1 LNFAL
6 PLGIVMLFAT
16 VEDFV
21 VVSTILFRL
30 NMSEASR
37 IMSPYL
43 EEEGIA
49 DAERAGPPR
58 ADKFPAFNAARSIAS
73 ARRRADNEFA
83 FCSGALLLPGC
94 CFEEE
99 EEEEEEEE
107 AAGAREDARDDV
119 TRDSRILLSVIFTDA
134 PVGVDFRTDLWCS
147 YSLHAS
153 SSSSKPSSEKSDAMF
168 GIFDPL
174 RLCVIEP
181 RSLSSSSSS

>member
-1 LNFAL
+1 
-6 PLGIVMLFAT
+6 MLFAT
-16 VEDFV
+16 VEDFI

-94 CFEEE
+94 CFEEIKFQFQFHKNLLLYTSSNNFLS
-99 EEEEEEEE
+99 
-107 AAGAREDARDDV
+107 RIKRARDNTFKREK
-119 TRDSRILLSVIFTDA
+119 TRGDDDKTATTMIGSKVVARSFFSKGEMRD
-134 PVGVDFRTDLWCS
+134 VGV
-147 YSLHAS
+147 
-153 SSSSKPSSEKSDAMF
+153 
-168 GIFDPL
+168 
-174 RLCVIEP
+174 
-181 RSLSSSSSS
+181 

>member
-1 LNFAL
+1 
-6 PLGIVMLFAT
+6 MLFAT

-37 IMSPYL
+37 IMSPSL

-99 EEEEEEEE
+99 EEEEEEEAEEGEEEE
-107 AAGAREDARDDV
+107 ARGVGRDDGD
-119 TRDSRILLSVIFTDA
+119 RGDRK
-134 PVGVDFRTDLWCS
+134 G
-147 YSLHAS
+147 
-153 SSSSKPSSEKSDAMF
+153 
-168 GIFDPL
+168 
-174 RLCVIEP
+174 
-181 RSLSSSSSS
+181 